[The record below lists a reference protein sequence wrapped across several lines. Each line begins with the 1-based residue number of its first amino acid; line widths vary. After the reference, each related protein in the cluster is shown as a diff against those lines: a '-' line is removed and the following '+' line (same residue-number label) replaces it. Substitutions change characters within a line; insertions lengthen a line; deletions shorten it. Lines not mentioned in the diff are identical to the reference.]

1 MLWPVYSWGYSSER
15 GSSLREKKNA
25 SLGLSWCL
33 NKNMKHWQVRK
44 VSGFEETVSTTNF
57 TTPECTPLGEWN
69 CKHSLGYGDCVFSQL
84 PDTNQLVLCHGVS
97 LLLLRRALFHL
108 LLWFR
113 LLVGILFLALL
124 LTVSVAVSSRRSRS
138 FCLTQQKNAVGAE
151 ISSQI
156 EIHLHLEPAFA
167 HKHTHTPIQGGYE
180 TCPRSS
186 AAYDNVCLFQLGTS
200 ISLMFSAP
208 LALFFHFSLSPPSPA
223 TCSHSFFLSQ
233 YPAISL

>member
-1 MLWPVYSWGYSSER
+1 MER
-15 GSSLREKKNA
+15 
-25 SLGLSWCL
+25 LSD
-33 NKNMKHWQVRK
+33 
-44 VSGFEETVSTTNF
+44 F
-57 TTPECTPLGEWN
+57 TAPECTPLGERN
-69 CKHSLGYGDCVFSQL
+69 CKHSLRYGDCVFSQL
-84 PDTNQLVLCHGVS
+84 PDTNQLILCHGVS
-97 LLLLRRALFHL
+97 LLLLHRALFHL
-108 LLWFR
+108 LLWFC
-113 LLVGILFLALL
+113 LLVGILFLACL
-124 LTVSVAVSSRRSRS
+124 LTVSVAVSSRHSRS
-138 FCLTQQKNAVGAE
+138 SCLMQQKNAVGAG

-156 EIHLHLEPAFA
+156 EIHLHVELAFA
-167 HKHTHTPIQGGYE
+167 HKHTHTHTPVQGGYE